1 MVAPTALAER
11 LDRPAPRPPRSPS
24 SATTSRSSTWRRA
37 TPSSGCCARAAATLI
52 GWKLGVTSRAK
63 QPQVGVDSPIYGFL
77 ATDHVL
83 DVGEPLVVSEH
94 ISPRCEPEIVFV
106 MGSDLSGAHVTATE
120 VLAATA
126 GVAVGIEVLDS
137 RYTDYRFTMPD
148 VVADNASA
156 GRYVVG
162 TPVPPAGIDLRLV
175 GVVLEHNGDVVAT
188 ASGAAS
194 LGHPAAAVAWLVRS
208 LAAVG
213 EGLRAG
219 DVILSG
225 GLTAA
230 VPVSAGDVVV
240 ATSTGSARWSSRAA
254 DPRPARP
261 PRRPGALDRRR
272 TRVAPTSSST
282 SATGSSSLTRSA
294 RTSRTPW
301 PRACSATAAWSA
313 PGTGTPSTSRPAPAA
328 PRPRSTSP
336 CTRSWRRTASSTPR
350 STVEPQ
356 LTWSERLRAHAQG
369 APAD

>member
-1 MVAPTALAER
+1 MGDHETCSDLLTEARTQ
-11 LDRPAPRPPRSPS
+11 
-24 SATTSRSSTWRRA
+24 RRA
-37 TPSSGCCARAAATLI
+37 IAQLSDRFPSLDLPAAYDVQRLQREGRGELI

-63 QPQVGVDSPIYGFL
+63 QQQVGVDSPIYGFL

-83 DVGEPLVVSEH
+83 DAGEPLVTAGH

-106 MGSDLSGAHVTATE
+106 MGRELAGAHVTATE

-148 VVADNASA
+148 VVADDASA

-162 TPVPPAGIDLRLV
+162 TPVRPEGIDLRLV
-175 GVVLEHNGDVVAT
+175 GVVLEHNGDVVGT

-208 LAAVG
+208 LAASG

-230 VPVSAGDVVV
+230 VPVTAGDVVV
-240 ATSTGSARWSSRAA
+240 ATVDRIGSVE
-254 DPRPARP
+254 
-261 PRRPGALDRRR
+261 L
-272 TRVAPTSSST
+272 
-282 SATGSSSLTRSA
+282 
-294 RTSRTPW
+294 
-301 PRACSATAAWSA
+301 
-313 PGTGTPSTSRPAPAA
+313 
-328 PRPRSTSP
+328 P
-336 CTRSWRRTASSTPR
+336 CR
-350 STVEPQ
+350 
-356 LTWSERLRAHAQG
+356 
-369 APAD
+369 

>member
-1 MVAPTALAER
+1 MDAQVLADR
-11 LDRPAPRPPRSPS
+11 LDRAR
-24 SATTSRSSTWRRA
+24 TSRTAIPQLSDDHAGLDLETGYAVQRLLRE
-37 TPSSGCCARAAATLI
+37 GRGELL

-63 QPQVGVDSPIYGFL
+63 QQQVGVESPIYGFL
-77 ATDHVL
+77 ASDHVL
-83 DVGEPLVVSEH
+83 DVGEPLTTAEH
-94 ISPRCEPEIVFV
+94 INPRCEPEIVFV
-106 MGSDLSGAHVTATE
+106 MGGDLAGAHVTATE

-162 TPVPPAGIDLRLV
+162 AAVPVDGVDLRLV

-208 LAAVG
+208 LAASG

-230 VPVSAGDVVV
+230 VPVAAGDVVV
-240 ATSTGSARWSSRAA
+240 ATVDRIGSVE
-254 DPRPARP
+254 
-261 PRRPGALDRRR
+261 L
-272 TRVAPTSSST
+272 
-282 SATGSSSLTRSA
+282 
-294 RTSRTPW
+294 
-301 PRACSATAAWSA
+301 AC
-313 PGTGTPSTSRPAPAA
+313 R
-328 PRPRSTSP
+328 
-336 CTRSWRRTASSTPR
+336 
-350 STVEPQ
+350 
-356 LTWSERLRAHAQG
+356 
-369 APAD
+369 